1 MNICIP
7 VNTDQGLAS
16 DVCAHFGSA
25 PFFMIVDA
33 ESGACRT
40 LVNRNQHHAHGMC
53 QPLAA
58 LAGEQIDAIV
68 VAGIGAGAL
77 GKLRAAGM
85 GVYRAEHP
93 TVDRTVAAFTSGEL
107 RGIPRDEA
115 CGGHAYGEGH
125 QG

>member
-7 VNTDQGLAS
+7 VNNDQGLAS
-16 DVCAHFGSA
+16 LVCAHFGSA

-40 LVNRNQHHAHGMC
+40 LVNHNQHHAHGMC

-58 LAGEQIDAIV
+58 LATEEIDAIV
-68 VAGIGAGAL
+68 VGGIGAGAL
-77 GKLRAAGM
+77 GKLMAAGL

-93 TVDRTVAAFTSGEL
+93 TVDRTVQAFRDGEL
-107 RGIPRDEA
+107 RGISMDGT
-115 CGGHAYGEGH
+115 CGHAHGPGH

>member
-7 VNTDQGLAS
+7 VNTDQGLSSA
-16 DVCAHFGSA
+16 VCAHFGSA

-40 LVNRNQHHAHGMC
+40 LVNRNQDHAHGLC
-53 QPLAA
+53 QPLAV
-58 LAGEQIDAIV
+58 LAGEPIDAV
-68 VAGIGAGAL
+68 VVGGIGAGAL
-77 GKLRAAGM
+77 DKLMAAGM

-93 TVDRTVAAFTSGEL
+93 TVDRTVEAFKRGEL
-107 RGIPRDEA
+107 RGMAMDGA
-115 CGGHAYGEGH
+115 CGHGHGQGH

>member
-16 DVCAHFGSA
+16 AVCAHFGSA

-40 LVNRNQHHAHGMC
+40 LVNQNQHHAHGMC

-58 LAGEQIDAIV
+58 LAGEHIDAIV
-68 VAGIGAGAL
+68 VGGIGAGAL
-77 GKLRAAGM
+77 GKLMAAGI

-93 TVDRTVAAFTSGEL
+93 TVDRTVEAFKSGEL
-107 RGIPRDEA
+107 RGMSMDGT
-115 CGGHAYGEGH
+115 CGHHGQDH